1 MFFDWISSIFRGLGG
16 IDGDGNLVAL
26 DFMNN
31 NEKCEVI

>member
-1 MFFDWISSIFRGLGG
+1 MLFDRISSIFRGLGG

-31 NEKCEVI
+31 NKTREVI